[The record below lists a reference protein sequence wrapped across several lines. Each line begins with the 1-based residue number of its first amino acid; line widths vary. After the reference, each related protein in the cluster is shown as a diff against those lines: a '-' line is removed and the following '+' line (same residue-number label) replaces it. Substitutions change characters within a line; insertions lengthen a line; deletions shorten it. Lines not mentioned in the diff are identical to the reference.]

1 LHGKKKGGEWMKS
14 ELFHEHGEIPEQHLR
29 AIQILVKEFKRSDE
43 EITHLYSLVLQ
54 EYEKEAT
61 VKVFLPILV
70 GKKIREMIKTESQ

>member
-1 LHGKKKGGEWMKS
+1 MKS
-14 ELFHEHGEIPEQHLR
+14 ELFHEHEEIPEQHLR

-54 EYEKEAT
+54 EYEQEAT